1 MATNVFIN
9 LPVSDLARSKEFYT
23 SFGWTLDPNFSNDDA
38 GAVAISDTIFLMI
51 LTHQHWAQFTDKPV
65 ADAHSTSA
73 VINAISVD
81 APEEIDTLVE
91 QAVAAGATENKS
103 QELGFMRSRSFSDPD
118 GHAWEV
124 MWMDPIA
131 QSGDWQAVQAK
142 YGDQQ
147 PV

>member
-9 LPVSDLARSKEFYT
+9 LPVSDLVRSKEFYT
-23 SFGWTLDPNFSNDDA
+23 SFGWTLNPSFSNDDA
-38 GAVAISDTIFLMI
+38 GAITISDTIHLMI
-51 LTHQHWAQFTDKPV
+51 LTHGHWAQFTDKPV
-65 ADAHSTSA
+65 ADTRSTSA
-73 VINAISVD
+73 VINAIGVD
-81 APEEIDTLVE
+81 AADDVDTLVE
-91 QAVAAGATENKS
+91 QAVAAGAVEGKA

-118 GHAWEV
+118 GHTWEI

-131 QSGDWQAVQAK
+131 QTGDWEAVQAK

>member
-38 GAVAISDTIFLMI
+38 GAVTISDTIFLMI

-65 ADAHSTSA
+65 ADAHATSA

-81 APEEIDTLVE
+81 APEDIDSLVDR
-91 QAVAAGATENKS
+91 AVTAGAAEGKA
-103 QELGFMRSRSFSDPD
+103 QDLGFMRSRSFSDPD

-131 QSGDWQAVQAK
+131 QTGDWEAVQAK

-147 PV
+147 PA

>member
-23 SFGWTLDPNFSNDDA
+23 SLGWTLDPNFSNEDA
-38 GAVAISDTIFLMI
+38 GAVSISDTIFLMM

-65 ADAHSTSA
+65 ADAHTTSA

-81 APEEIDTLVE
+81 APEDIDSLVDR
-91 QAVAAGATENKS
+91 AVASGAVEGKS
-103 QELGFMRSRSFSDPD
+103 QDLGFMRSRAFSDPD

-131 QSGDWQAVQAK
+131 QTGDWEAVQAK

>member
-23 SFGWTLDPNFSNDDA
+23 SFGWTLDPNFSNEDA
-38 GAVAISDTIFLMI
+38 GAVAISDAIFLMI

-65 ADAHSTSA
+65 ADANATSA

-81 APEEIDTLVE
+81 APEEVDTLVE
-91 QAVAAGATENKS
+91 RAVAAGATENKP

-131 QSGDWQAVQAK
+131 QSGDWEAVQAK

-147 PV
+147 LA

>member
-38 GAVAISDTIFLMI
+38 GAVSISDTIFLMI

-65 ADAHSTSA
+65 ADAHTTSA

-81 APEEIDTLVE
+81 APEDIDSLVDR
-91 QAVAAGATENKS
+91 AVTAGAAEGKS
-103 QELGFMRSRSFSDPD
+103 QDLGFMRSRSFSDPD

-131 QSGDWQAVQAK
+131 QTGDWEAVQAK

>member
-23 SFGWTLDPNFSNDDA
+23 SFGWTLNPSFSNDDA
-38 GAVAISDTIFLMI
+38 GAITISDTIHLMI
-51 LTHQHWAQFTDKPV
+51 LTHGHWAQFTDKPI
-65 ADAHSTSA
+65 ADTRSTSA
-73 VINAISVD
+73 VINAIGVD
-81 APEEIDTLVE
+81 ASGDVDTLVE
-91 QAVAAGATENKS
+91 RAVAAGATEGKS
-103 QELGFMRSRSFSDPD
+103 QEFGFMRSRSFSDPD
-118 GHAWEV
+118 GHTWEV

-131 QSGDWQAVQAK
+131 QTGDWEAVQAK

>member
-9 LPVSDLARSKEFYT
+9 LPVSDLARSKKFYT
-23 SFGWTLDPNFSNDDA
+23 SFGWTLDPNFSNEDA
-38 GAVAISDTIFLMI
+38 GAGAISDTIFLMI

-65 ADAHSTSA
+65 ADAHATSA
-73 VINAISVD
+73 VINAIGVD
-81 APEEIDTLVE
+81 APEEVDTLVE
-91 QAVAAGATENKS
+91 RAVAAGAAENKS

-131 QSGDWQAVQAK
+131 QSGDWEAVQAK

-147 PV
+147 LT

>member
-23 SFGWTLDPNFSNDDA
+23 SFGWTLNPNSSNDDA
-38 GAVAISDTIFLMI
+38 GAITISETIHVMI
-51 LTHQHWAQFTDKPV
+51 LTHQHWSQFIDKPV
-65 ADAHSTSA
+65 ADTASTSA
-73 VINAISVD
+73 VVNAISVD
-81 APEEIDTLVE
+81 ASDNVDTLVG
-91 QAVAAGATENKS
+91 QAVSAGAVEGKS

-118 GHAWEV
+118 GHTWEV

-131 QSGDWQAVQAK
+131 QTGDWEAVQAK
-142 YGDQQ
+142 YGEQQ